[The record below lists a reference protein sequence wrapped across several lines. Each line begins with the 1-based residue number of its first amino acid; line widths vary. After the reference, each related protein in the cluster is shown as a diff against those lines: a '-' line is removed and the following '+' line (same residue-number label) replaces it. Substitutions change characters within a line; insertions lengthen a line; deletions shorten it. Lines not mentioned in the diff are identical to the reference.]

1 MGYFYHRDWGSF
13 YIVLARGSLVRR
25 VIEIQHIEP
34 RTDTKG
40 KPYFRTHVLLD
51 DGTEAVY
58 WGTDIAVDN
67 LVEVA
72 FHKSMIKAIKP

>member
-1 MGYFYHRDWGSF
+1 MRK
-13 YIVLARGSLVRR
+13 

-34 RTDTKG
+34 RTDKQG
-40 KPYFRTHVLLD
+40 QPYTRTHVLLD
-51 DGTEAVY
+51 DGTEAIF

-72 FHKSMIKAIKP
+72 FHKGMIKAIKK